1 MNAWPD
7 TFHEGDRDS
16 SPGTRPPKFTINVFR
31 SISDKMPVRSRLVS
45 SVQLATLM
53 RKTHQVPRK
62 DEAALL
68 TLVTYRPGATSRGT
82 ADIESA
88 RCVYGDIDK
97 NFDAAAFDAGIAE
110 LEQAGVQVIAYQ
122 TYRHTP
128 EAPRWRVLVLLDE
141 PVQPEEYRAC
151 WQGLQVIFCGML
163 DGAAKDISR
172 LNYWPSCPPGETR
185 EVRTVNI
192 EVPQ

>member
-62 DEAALL
+62 DDAALL

-88 RCVYGDIDK
+88 RCVYVSALAQIR
-97 NFDAAAFDAGIAE
+97 FFLTVRE
-110 LEQAGVQVIAYQ
+110 RFFPPMLSPGVLA
-122 TYRHTP
+122 
-128 EAPRWRVLVLLDE
+128 
-141 PVQPEEYRAC
+141 
-151 WQGLQVIFCGML
+151 
-163 DGAAKDISR
+163 S
-172 LNYWPSCPPGETR
+172 
-185 EVRTVNI
+185 
-192 EVPQ
+192 